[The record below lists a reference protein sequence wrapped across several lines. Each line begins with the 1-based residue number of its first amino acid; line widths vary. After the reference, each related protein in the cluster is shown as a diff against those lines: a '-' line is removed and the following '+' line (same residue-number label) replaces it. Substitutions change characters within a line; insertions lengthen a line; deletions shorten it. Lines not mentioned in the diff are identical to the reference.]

1 MLGTKGQPYY
11 QDDNDGEAVMYDQSV
26 PLVPIMPQTP
36 QYKPTHLGPPLPD
49 PSTTGVFSRIFGGFK
64 RVRAS
69 SENVRNAEVA
79 QSSAAPRR
87 SSHQSQSTYTDVGPI
102 KTEAP
107 FYPATGLG
115 VIKDGRMHTALT
127 QGDRF
132 SATKDRWVG
141 SPIIMSSGFNFPDI
155 ACTSPETSFFF
166 HGILSPSLIP
176 CMVPFLIL
184 RFGSVRFCL
193 PKCPT
198 LLFRVL
204 APPEPQPPSALIVPH
219 GWAGGFGGCGFAAF
233 FRFPFKEVPF
243 GNHSA
248 PRPARGRVTSPHAPV
263 VGLPHPPSF
272 SQGS

>member
-132 SATKDRWVG
+132 SATKDRVL
-141 SPIIMSSGFNFPDI
+141 
-155 ACTSPETSFFF
+155 TQQ
-166 HGILSPSLIP
+166 
-176 CMVPFLIL
+176 L
-184 RFGSVRFCL
+184 RRADRRAAQQVREPGEGL
-193 PKCPT
+193 A
-198 LLFRVL
+198 V
-204 APPEPQPPSALIVPH
+204 APPRLEATFLRRGNNGTEESKDSGYDEKTGYGAKGYDVAEYSTEQYVYEPS
-219 GWAGGFGGCGFAAF
+219 
-233 FRFPFKEVPF
+233 EY
-243 GNHSA
+243 
-248 PRPARGRVTSPHAPV
+248 TSV
-263 VGLPHPPSF
+263 YEK
-272 SQGS
+272 

>member
-115 VIKDGRMHTALT
+115 AIKDGRMHTALT
-127 QGDRF
+127 QGDCNKRQ
-132 SATKDRWVG
+132 G
-141 SPIIMSSGFNFPDI
+141 PDP
-155 ACTSPETSFFF
+155 A
-166 HGILSPSLIP
+166 
-176 CMVPFLIL
+176 
-184 RFGSVRFCL
+184 
-193 PKCPT
+193 
-198 LLFRVL
+198 
-204 APPEPQPPSALIVPH
+204 AA
-219 GWAGGFGGCGFAAF
+219 AGGPAGGAAGAGT
-233 FRFPFKEVPF
+233 RRGPGGGAAPAGGHLPPP
-243 GNHSA
+243 GNNGTEESKDSGYDEKTGHGAKGYDVAEYSTEQYVYE
-248 PRPARGRVTSPHAPV
+248 PSEYTSV
-263 VGLPHPPSF
+263 YEK
-272 SQGS
+272 